1 MKIPKLIHQIIFNET
16 FLPNEITENIRYL
29 KNNNPDFEYK
39 FYDKKGSQMSDINMI
54 KMICHYFSPQVEVID
69 NKYITNIK
77 CNLWCKH
84 DDIQLF
90 LAQYKTSSSNTS
102 SLTSSENLISFD
114 DLYQSYKIYFNA
126 KATVDKKTY
135 PIVSKQFFEKFI
147 LTELTNHIKFEKFVS
162 SEWL

>member
-1 MKIPKLIHQIIFNET
+1 
-16 FLPNEITENIRYL
+16 
-29 KNNNPDFEYK
+29 
-39 FYDKKGSQMSDINMI
+39 MI

-84 DDIQLF
+84 DDIQHF
-90 LAQYKTSSSNTS
+90 LVQYKVNIK
-102 SLTSSENLISFD
+102 TSSENLISFD

-147 LTELTNHIKFEKFVS
+147 LTELTNYIKFEKFVS
-162 SEWL
+162 SEWLDN